1 MYDPIDVVL
10 HKSAKPQLRHLIAE
24 PGRAV
29 SELFT
34 LGVLWPLLDL
44 KTQGD
49 GHDVLVLPGFLG
61 SDLSTSAVRG
71 YLNRHGFA
79 ALPWLQ
85 GRNTG
90 RPGILAGLHYR
101 FLQVSDR
108 SGAPISLVG
117 HSLGGVFA
125 RELARQY
132 PDRVR
137 SVVTLGSPFGTT
149 DGAAVV
155 QVVKSAFE
163 RIAQQSVAQLRR
175 ELTQLD
181 PRLPPGVPATAIFSR
196 SDGVVHWQSCLEQDT
211 AQSENIEV
219 YGSHCGLVV
228 NPSALVAM
236 VDRLAQPPG
245 DWQKFAHTGTMPGV
259 RFPSHTQANMA
270 SDLEQ
275 RNVSA

>member
-1 MYDPIDVVL
+1 MYESIDVVV
-10 HKSAKPQLRHLIAE
+10 HKPATPELRHSVTE
-24 PGRAV
+24 VGRAL
-29 SELFT
+29 SELLT
-34 LGVLWPLLDL
+34 LGVLWPWLDV

-49 GHDVLVLPGFLG
+49 GHPVLVLPGFLG

-71 YLNRHGFA
+71 YLHRHGFN

-90 RPGILAGLHYR
+90 RPAIQAGLHRR
-101 FLQVSDR
+101 FLHASDL
-108 SGAPISLVG
+108 SGEPISLVG

-132 PDRVR
+132 PGRVR

-149 DGAAVV
+149 DGAAVS
-155 QVVKSAFE
+155 QFVKSAFE
-163 RIAQQSVAQLRR
+163 RISRQSVEQLRR
-175 ELTQLD
+175 SLTQLD
-181 PRLPPGVPATAIFSR
+181 PRRPPGVPATAIFSR

-211 AQSENIEV
+211 DNTENIEV

-236 VDRLAQPPG
+236 VDRLAQPHG
-245 DWQKFAHTGTMPGV
+245 DWQKFAHPGTMPGV
-259 RFPSHTQANMA
+259 RFPSHTTVN
-270 SDLEQ
+270 
-275 RNVSA
+275 